1 MKYLSNF
8 FFFLLVAAPIATGF
22 NVAEDIRGSVAENE
36 NLLDIE
42 EGSDLDLED
51 IDNRRHL
58 GKGKGSPPPPPPG
71 KGKGKGSPPPP
82 GKGKGKGSPPPPPGK
97 GKGKGTKP
105 SVLYLSMINTR

>member
-51 IDNRRHL
+51 IDNRRQL
-58 GKGKGSPPPPPPG
+58 GKGKGSPP
-71 KGKGKGSPPPP
+71 PPPP